1 MRPSGGSSFPASH
14 ANMVTIVSGGQ
25 TGVDRAALDWAIAHG
40 FPHGGW
46 CPAGRLA
53 EDGPIPARYQL
64 RELED
69 GGYRK
74 RTLWNVRDSDATLII
89 SLAPNLTGGSAA
101 TMRFARSLKKPW
113 LHVFPEAE
121 WKNALES
128 WLADVTPTVLN
139 VAGPRASGAPGVEL
153 FAYEVLETGFPR

>member
-1 MRPSGGSSFPASH
+1 
-14 ANMVTIVSGGQ
+14 MVTIVSGGQ

-40 FPHGGW
+40 IPHGGW

-64 RELED
+64 NELED

-74 RTLWNVRDSDATLII
+74 RTLWNVRDSDATLIV
-89 SLAPNLTGGSAA
+89 SLDPNLTGGSAA

-113 LHVFPEAE
+113 LHVYPD
-121 WKNALES
+121 
-128 WLADVTPTVLN
+128 ADWQVLIQDWITEVGPVVLN
-139 VAGPRASGAPGVEL
+139 VAGPRGSGAPGIEDFVWR
-153 FAYEVLETGFPR
+153 VLETAFPLAFRLR